1 MTPGRRSTEFWS
13 LIGLGVLILAN
24 GFEAITLPWEQVQW
38 YGGIVAAY
46 IGGRSWV
53 KAKAATPADMPSSP
67 ERREPS

>member
-1 MTPGRRSTEFWS
+1 MTPGKQATEFWA
-13 LIGLGVLILAN
+13 LIGIGIMILAN
-24 GFEAITLPWEQVQW
+24 GFDFITVPWEQVQW

-53 KAKAATPADMPSSP
+53 KARAAAPVSVAVNP

>member
-1 MTPGRRSTEFWS
+1 MTPGKQSTEFWA

-24 GFEAITLPWEQVQW
+24 GFEVITIPWEQIQW

-53 KAKAATPADMPSSP
+53 KAKAATLPSDVNGG
-67 ERREPS
+67 ERRS